1 MMGSIY
7 LLAKYM
13 KQDNLGH
20 GNYLIILIFILLIS
34 FGVDGAISTT
44 FIIDFLLVRTS
55 LKKKKK
61 ENIY

>member
-1 MMGSIY
+1 
-7 LLAKYM
+7 M

-55 LKKKKK
+55 LKKKKTK
-61 ENIY
+61 TYIS